1 MEREI
6 LEIAV
11 TVDGVTEVAGAAGTV
26 RMIMFGGT
34 ASGEFFSGRVMPCA
48 VDTQIDSGGFTTLS
62 ARYILDGRD
71 ADGHKCRIF
80 VENNGTNKNGT
91 ISTKPKILTDSPVF
105 KRFEAANL
113 SGTVVT
119 ENDCLIVKIFEI
131 TE

>member
-11 TVDGVTEVAGAAGTV
+11 TTDGVTEVAGAAGTA

-62 ARYILDGRD
+62 ARYILEGRD
-71 ADGHKCRIF
+71 ADGNKCRIF
-80 VENNGTNKNGT
+80 VENNGTSKNGA
-91 ISTKPKILTDSPVF
+91 ISTKPKFLTDSPVF
-105 KRFEAANL
+105 KRFESANL

-119 ENDCLIVKIFEI
+119 ENDRLIVKIFEI